1 MSDTERETISP
12 VPVDPRKLK
21 GNVDSSDDESSEI
34 VNNGG
39 TDSSSTENSEPLGTN
54 GVTDRVN
61 GSATDSEEDVME
73 DEPQKHEPVSN
84 GNGFSEDGEPEFKP
98 KKAADSDSS
107 DTEDEP
113 DSDGDSEGEIVDR
126 MDNIDVNDGCIAS
139 KVEEK
144 EDDYEQESMVKI
156 TETAPSPEPVESPS
170 PDLAVSPS
178 PDLAVSPSPDLA
190 VSPSPDLAVS
200 PSPEPI
206 EHNIPDRSP
215 SPEEPLHQSPSPDR
229 SRSPTPD
236 RKDSRGSH
244 GSSSYDDERASSLS
258 PEPPK
263 VIVAPTSKLTS
274 PVSPPPSQSKG
285 GITKIY
291 TEALVNDSDGED
303 SPTKSIRSKPAND
316 ITQIYQQ
323 KVAEAESPK
332 PERAKFSKPNKDI
345 TQLYTA
351 AFNNKD
357 GSSPGKGEPIKPRRN
372 ENITKLYT
380 GGLGK
385 EPEKAFKGKPNDEL
399 TNPRKHNMATAVDKE
414 AIKEAYNEV
423 MADKNGVEWA
433 AFTFS
438 DNKLGVTAKGDDF
451 EAFKSHFGPDDRGF
465 GYIKIMTG
473 DEMSKRSKFVFCT
486 WVGPN
491 VSVMKKAKM
500 STDKALMKD
509 IIQNLS
515 VELQIENANE
525 FSMDHFKAEV
535 DKAGGARY

>member
-1 MSDTERETISP
+1 MGQGPSSKNLATMSDTERDTISP
-12 VPVDPRKLK
+12 IPVSPTKLK
-21 GNVDSSDDESSEI
+21 GDVDSSDDESSEI
-34 VNNGG
+34 VNNGQ
-39 TDSSSTENSEPLGTN
+39 TDSSSTDNGDHLGTN
-54 GVTDRVN
+54 GVTNRVN
-61 GSATDSEEDVME
+61 GSSTDSEEDVE
-73 DEPQKHEPVSN
+73 ENELQKHEPVSN
-84 GNGFSEDGEPEFKP
+84 GNGFTEDGEPEFKP

-113 DSDGDSEGEIVDR
+113 ESDGDSEGEIVDK
-126 MDNIDVNDGCIAS
+126 MDNIDVNDGCMAS

-144 EDDYEQESMVKI
+144 GNDYDKESMVKI
-156 TETAPSPEPVESPS
+156 TETAPSPEPIES
-170 PDLAVSPS
+170 L
-178 PDLAVSPSPDLA
+178 
-190 VSPSPDLAVS
+190 
-200 PSPEPI
+200 SPEPLDTHTP
-206 EHNIPDRSP
+206 ERSP
-215 SPEEPLHQSPSPDR
+215 SPEEPSHKSPDR
-229 SRSPTPD
+229 SRSPTPE

-244 GSSSYDDERASSLS
+244 GSSSYDEERASSLS

-263 VIVAPTSKLTS
+263 VIAAPTSKLTS
-274 PVSPPPSQSKG
+274 PVSPPSSQNKG
-285 GITKIY
+285 AITKIY

-303 SPTKSIRSKPAND
+303 GPTKAPRNRPASD
-316 ITQIYQQ
+316 ITQMYTQ

-351 AFNNKD
+351 AFNKD
-357 GSSPGKGEPIKPRRN
+357 GNTSTPTKGEPIKPRRN

-380 GGLGK
+380 GGLGNA
-385 EPEKAFKGKPNDEL
+385 PEKSFKGKPNDEL

-433 AFTFS
+433 AFTFT
-438 DNKLGVTAKGDDF
+438 DNKLGVTATGDDF
-451 EAFKSHFGPDDRGF
+451 DSFKTHFGPDDRGF

-500 STDKALMKD
+500 STDKALMKE

>member
-1 MSDTERETISP
+1 MSDTERDTISP
-12 VPVDPRKLK
+12 VPVNPRKLK
-21 GNVDSSDDESSEI
+21 GDVDSSDDESSEI

-107 DTEDEP
+107 DTDDEP

-156 TETAPSPEPVESPS
+156 TETAPSPEPIE
-170 PDLAVSPS
+170 
-178 PDLAVSPSPDLA
+178 
-190 VSPSPDLAVS
+190 S

-206 EHNIPDRSP
+206 EHNIPERSP

-263 VIVAPTSKLTS
+263 VIAAPTSKLTS
-274 PVSPPPSQSKG
+274 PVSPPPSQNKG
-285 GITKIY
+285 AITKIY

-303 SPTKSIRSKPAND
+303 GPTKSIRSKPAND

-323 KVAEAESPK
+323 KIAEAESPK

-351 AFNNKD
+351 AFNKD
-357 GSSPGKGEPIKPRRN
+357 GNISGKGEPIKPKRN

-385 EPEKAFKGKPNDEL
+385 EPEKSFKGKPNDEL

-438 DNKLGVTAKGDDF
+438 DNKLGVTATGDDF